1 MVTVQCD
8 YCGRS
13 YLVRDEINPEFVAL
27 TCAKCGAPMRANF
40 AYYPIGEQAT
50 RTAMIAAADSDWPIT
65 GIDCS
70 KWQGVMDWAVAAQRA
85 NFAFIRAGYGNAYV
99 DEQLAANARGCRENG
114 IPYGLYWYTTPDKAW
129 DKHADNFAAAYG
141 EYGGDLPPVMDAEE
155 TGGLNKTR
163 MMGWYEKF
171 INRFESITGKTLAIY
186 TSPGFWNSNVE
197 PTNWA
202 KHHPLWV
209 AHWTAAAQ
217 PTLPFDWMPKKNPD
231 GYPWTF
237 WQYTAKGDGA
247 LYGAQSK
254 SIDLNRFNGNVS
266 AFMDAFGVLPHL
278 PGDPIPPPPPPDEY
292 PRDITLVGNYNL
304 RRTPEIANNLIITL
318 PVGTRLT
325 VEGEDG
331 EWYKVQAYIHKDCD
345 G

>member
-1 MVTVQCD
+1 MGKFMVACEHCGVVQDITNFTTFNC
-8 YCGRS
+8 
-13 YLVRDEINPEFVAL
+13 
-27 TCAKCGAPMRANF
+27 TQCGAPLRNGF
-40 AYYPIGEQAT
+40 AYYPVFTPET

-70 KWQGVMDWAVAAQRA
+70 KWQGVMDWVKAAERA

-114 IPYGLYWYTTPDKAW
+114 MPYGIYWYTTPDKDW
-129 DKHADNFAAAYG
+129 RKHADSLVAAYT

-155 TGGLNKTR
+155 TGGLDKQR
-163 MMGWYEKF
+163 LAGWYEKF
-171 INRFESITGKTLAIY
+171 INRFEGITGKRLAIY
-186 TSPGFWNSNVE
+186 TSPGFWNTNM
-197 PTNWA
+197 PLTNWA

-217 PTLPFDWMPKKNPD
+217 PTLPFDWMPKNNPN

-254 SIDLNRFNGNVS
+254 SIDLNRFNGDAA
-266 AFMDAFGVLPHL
+266 AFRKAFGVDPHF
-278 PGDPIPPPPPPDEY
+278 PGDTPPPEPPAEGY

-304 RRTPEIANNLIITL
+304 RRTPEIANNLISTL
-318 PVGTRLT
+318 PAGTKLT

-331 EWYKVQAYIHKDCD
+331 EWYKVQAYIHKDSD